1 VALTEFDII
10 RQFFMSDC
18 FAADHPHLVKG
29 PGDDAA
35 ILSLPDDHDLLVS
48 VDTLN
53 ESVHFLPEA
62 EPSLLA
68 ARCLA
73 VNVSDLAAMGASP
86 LGFTLALSLPQVN
99 NSWLQAFSEGLA
111 QAARDADCPLIG
123 GDTTR
128 GPLSITIQVHG
139 MVPKGQ
145 ALLRSGASAGDA
157 VYVTGTLGD
166 AAAALWWMQ
175 GDPRFSA
182 KELSSSEEQYLLEA
196 FYRPASRI
204 PVGKALRGIAS
215 AALDL
220 SDGLASDLQH
230 ILKASCVSGA
240 RIEARQLPV
249 SDVLKQRVS
258 RSDQIELAMGGGDD
272 YELCV
277 CIPPARITEAEMAV
291 AALQVP
297 FTRIGQ
303 LSNDPEMMVIA
314 SDGSTM
320 DLKATGYHHFQSH
333 SS

>member
-1 VALTEFDII
+1 MALTEFDII
-10 RQFFMSDC
+10 RQFFMSES

-53 ESVHFLPEA
+53 ESVHFLPDA

-86 LGFTLALSLPQVN
+86 LGFTLALSLPQVSV
-99 NSWLQAFSEGLA
+99 SWLQAFSEGLA

-139 MVPKGQ
+139 MVPRGQ

-175 GDPRFSA
+175 GDSRFA
-182 KELSSSEEQYLLEA
+182 AQGMNSSEEQHLLEA
-196 FYRPASRI
+196 FYQPASRI
-204 PVGKALRGIAS
+204 AVGKALRGIAS

-220 SDGLASDLQH
+220 SDGLASDLRH
-230 ILKASCVSGA
+230 ILKASSVSGA
-240 RIEARQLPV
+240 LIESGHLPV
-249 SDVLKQRVS
+249 SEVLKQRVS
-258 RSDQIELAMGGGDD
+258 RSHQIELAVGGGDD

-277 CIPPARITEAEMAV
+277 CIPPARIREAEAAV

-314 SDGSTM
+314 SDGSIM
-320 DLKATGYHHFQSH
+320 DLKVTGYHHFQSH